1 MQIIGEFGSSSGS
14 TFSLDKN
21 EVGSQSLIKRFAI
34 GLSKIKGLS
43 RLFTSVCLLLLLT
56 F

>member
-21 EVGSQSLIKRFAI
+21 EVGSQSLIKRLTI
-34 GLSKIKGLS
+34 NTSKIKGSS
-43 RLFTSVCLLLLLT
+43 RLFTLICLLLLLT